1 MFGKQDKKI
10 KAILRFSGDVS
21 ITGIAK
27 EIENELSIHTPKAKS
42 LKLHRHVSKV
52 RKLHNAWYKV

>member
-27 EIENELSIHTPKAKS
+27 EIENELSIHTYTEGEVLKAS
-42 LKLHRHVSKV
+42 SPC
-52 RKLHNAWYKV
+52 